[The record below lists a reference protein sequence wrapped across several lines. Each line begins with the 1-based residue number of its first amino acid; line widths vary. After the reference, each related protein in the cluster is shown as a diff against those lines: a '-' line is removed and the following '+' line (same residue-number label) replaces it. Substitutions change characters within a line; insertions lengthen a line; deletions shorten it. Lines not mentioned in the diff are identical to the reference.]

1 MIETIPTRRLLVGF
15 SALIVLGLV
24 VLGTSTAID
33 WIKHPFGLGKS
44 QLAKAQTQAVVNGQQ
59 ATSNAAGAAINDSR
73 ASNIARIHK
82 TAQEARHAVQ
92 QSTDHDDRL
101 RQYLDGLERVRRD
114 GAAPITADP
123 ADRGG
128 HDPRR

>member
-1 MIETIPTRRLLVGF
+1 MSYPSPTRT
-15 SALIVLGLV
+15 ALKITGAVMVLGLV
-24 VLGTSTAID
+24 VLGSSTAID
-33 WIKHPFGLGKS
+33 WIKHPFGLGKN
-44 QLAKAQTQAVVNGQQ
+44 QLAKAQAQAVVNGQQ

-73 ASNIARIHK
+73 ASNIARIHQ

-92 QSTDHDDRL
+92 QTTDHDDRL

-123 ADRGG
+123 VDGGG